1 MSEILGNFIAHGFNT
16 THFDEY
22 SHDITGGGEFLL
34 KQEKRPPMC
43 FSLIVK
49 NTQYREQL

>member
-22 SHDITGGGEFLL
+22 SHDITGGGEFLS
-34 KQEKRPPMC
+34 KQENSPPMC
-43 FSLIVK
+43 FSLIAK
-49 NTQYREQL
+49 NIQYRE

>member
-1 MSEILGNFIAHGFNT
+1 MSEILGSFIAHGFNI

-22 SHDITGGGEFLL
+22 SYGITGGGEFLS
-34 KQEKRPPMC
+34 KQEKRPPMS